1 MIVEPATE
9 TNRMAG
15 LKPRAP
21 VPPLEVPTLDSGI
34 WRLSE
39 QKPKNFNMIVFY
51 RGLHC
56 PLCKMYLRD
65 LDRKIDDFFKQ
76 GVNVIAI
83 SSDSKEK
90 AQQSQREWGLSH
102 LKIGYGLPISK
113 AREWGLYVSRG
124 IKEGEPKEFAE
135 PGLFLVRPDW
145 TLYAASVNTMPFA
158 RPSFG
163 EILGALDFIIKNDY
177 PARGEA

>member
-1 MIVEPATE
+1 MSLI
-9 TNRMAG
+9 RS

-21 VPPLEVPTLDSGI
+21 VPSLEVPTLDGGI
-34 WRLSE
+34 WKLSE
-39 QKPKNFNMIVFY
+39 QKPKNFSMIVFY

-56 PLCKMYLRD
+56 PLCKMYLRE
-65 LDRKIDDFFKQ
+65 LHRKMDDFLQQ
-76 GVNVIAI
+76 GVDAIAI
-83 SSDSKEK
+83 SSDSQEK
-90 AQQSQREWGLSH
+90 ARQSLREWGLPH
-102 LKIGYGLPISK
+102 LKIGYRLPIPK

-124 IKEGEPKEFAE
+124 IKEGEPDEFAE
-135 PGLFLVRPDW
+135 PGLFLVRPDG

-163 EILGALDFIIKNDY
+163 EILGTLEFIIKNNY